1 MQTSVVTGAG
11 RTARDINRAPPLQG
25 PNGWVWAA
33 FEGLKEPRDLVGVG
47 VRVLVRSAA
56 AYAGLRLPTGS
67 GAALGTAGDNINAI
81 LRNLP
86 KRARF
91 WGQDF
96 SADAFVG
103 LLSGRLGEVFEKL
116 PRTGEGGPLLTAHLQ
131 AIVAAV
137 CAGNS
142 TRQDGS
148 LTLLR
153 TSFAPYE
160 VMESV
165 HRLLGVRQA
174 ERLLAVQDA
183 NAVAALGLAYRGMAL
198 MERCY
203 LCFRWAFPG
212 QSRCELHSLASEVPG
227 SAQEKQKRHK
237 AAWVVCRQMGMS
249 SFSQSPRYYSFSA
262 SDIRWTVARKLWGT
276 TLAREQ
282 AVCEH
287 LIEALGRSPNLR
299 AAATNDG
306 VDLLS
311 TAPNRIVDELRK
323 WLDPAESRPKVLV
336 QEAHAAERWY
346 RCASRALP
354 GQRGS
359 GRRKEDRIN
368 SALKLAGIPGATLCS
383 VAAELSISR
392 STISKWFSRYP
403 ERRDVRRLHR
413 LLVPRATT
421 AQLREVRVSNELGGL
436 SRR

>member
-1 MQTSVVTGAG
+1 M
-11 RTARDINRAPPLQG
+11 RG
-25 PNGWVWAA
+25 PNAWVRAA
-33 FEGLKEPRDLVGVG
+33 FEGLKEPRELVGVG
-47 VRVLVRSAA
+47 VRVLVRSAT

-67 GAALGTAGDNINAI
+67 GAALGTADNDINVI

-86 KRARF
+86 KRAGH
-91 WGQDF
+91 WGKDF
-96 SADAFVG
+96 SADAFVV
-103 LLSGRLGEVFEKL
+103 LLSGRLGEAFERL
-116 PRTGEGGPLLTAHLQ
+116 PRTRESGPLVTTPLQ
-131 AIVAAV
+131 AIVATL
-137 CAGNS
+137 CAGSS

-148 LTLLR
+148 LTSLR

-165 HRLLGVRQA
+165 HRLLGARQA
-174 ERLLAVQDA
+174 ERHLAVQDA

-227 SAQEKQKRHK
+227 SAQEKQRRHK
-237 AAWVVCRQMGMS
+237 AAWAVCRQMGMS
-249 SFSQSPRYYSFSA
+249 SFSQSPRYYSFGA

-287 LIEALGRSPNLR
+287 LIEALSRSPNLC
-299 AAATNDG
+299 AAAANDG

-311 TAPNRIVDELRK
+311 TAPNRIVDVLRK

-346 RCASRALP
+346 RCASRVFP

-368 SALKLAGIPGATLCS
+368 SALKLAGVPGATLCS
-383 VAAELSISR
+383 VAAKLSISR

-403 ERRDVRRLHR
+403 ERCNVRRLHR
-413 LLVPRATT
+413 LLVPRMTT
-421 AQLREVRVSNELGGL
+421 AQLSQKGA
-436 SRR
+436 SKA